1 MRNEFTGCG
10 CFIHTD
16 PKDRPAAVFGKN
28 VTLHCG
34 GEHEA
39 YVMLPVIPEK

>member
-1 MRNEFTGCG
+1 MKNVFRGCG
-10 CFIHTD
+10 PFLHDD
-16 PKDRPAAVFGKN
+16 PVDRPEEIFGKN

-39 YVMLPVIPEK
+39 YVMLPVIPER